1 MTVTI
6 EEMRV
11 PSSDGIHTLA
21 GRVYIPQ
28 GEIRAL
34 FHTVHGMT
42 EHIARYDAFMR
53 RMAEAGYLCFGYDH
67 LGHGHTA
74 RDASELGYIADRDG
88 WRRLAEDVSVF
99 AAAVESQYAPL
110 WEGKERPPYYLMG
123 HSMGSFIVRTASYL
137 YRKPDKLVVMGTGGR
152 NPASGVGLAVI
163 RLIRLFRGGHAISG
177 TVDKLAFGSYNKRFA
192 EEQDSRAWLTRDR
205 AARDVYRADPLC
217 TFKFSLS
224 AMQDLVTLNRVSNS
238 GKCLDALSE
247 RLPILLVSG
256 DQDPVGDYGRG
267 VTNVYDRLT
276 RRHADVRMKLY
287 PGARHEILNDTCR
300 EEVIEDILAFLQ
312 SSNHA

>member
-1 MTVTI
+1 MVTVTVK
-6 EEMRV
+6 ELRV

-21 GRVYIPQ
+21 GRVYLPE

-42 EHIARYDAFMR
+42 EHIARYDTFLR
-53 RMAEAGYLCFGYDH
+53 RMAEQGYLCFGYDH

-74 RDASELGYIADRDG
+74 RDESELGYIADHDG

-99 AAAVESQYAPL
+99 ASAVEKAYASR
-110 WEGKERPPYYLMG
+110 WEGRETPPYYLMG
-123 HSMGSFIVRTASYL
+123 HSMGSFIVRTTSYL

-152 NPASGVGLAVI
+152 NPASGLGLAVI
-163 RLIRLFRGGHAISG
+163 RLIRLFRGGHAISQ

-192 EEQDSRAWLTRDR
+192 EEKDSRAWLTRDK
-205 AARDVYRADPLC
+205 AARDLYRADPLC

-238 GKCLDALSE
+238 RKCLDVLAE
-247 RLPILLVSG
+247 GLPILLVSG

-267 VTNVYDRLT
+267 VTRLYNSLCQ
-276 RRHADVRMKLY
+276 RQADVRMKLY
-287 PGARHEILNDTCR
+287 PGGRHEILNDACR
-300 EEVIEDILAFLQ
+300 EEVIKDIQTFLGSQ
-312 SSNHA
+312 Q